1 MKIIKIVSPIILSV
15 IGTLGVVLGEL
26 DDAPG
31 AGGIGL
37 IIIGFA
43 TYLNYKWNKK

>member
-1 MKIIKIVSPIILSV
+1 MRILKIILPIGLTI
-15 IGTLGVVLGEL
+15 IGTLGLVVGEL

-37 IIIGFA
+37 ILIGISI
-43 TYLNYKWNKK
+43 YLNYKNIKN